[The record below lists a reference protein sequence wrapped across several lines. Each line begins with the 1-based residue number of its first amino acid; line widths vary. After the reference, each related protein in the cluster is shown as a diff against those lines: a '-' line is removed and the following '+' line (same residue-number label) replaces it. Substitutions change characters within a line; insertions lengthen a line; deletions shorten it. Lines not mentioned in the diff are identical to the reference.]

1 VCIVSSDSDFTRLAV
16 RIRESGLIVHG
27 FGARKTPQSF
37 IAACDTFVHIENL
50 AGYTPPTPAVYAVP
64 AVATVAVLPSAPLS
78 APAAS
83 RPAAVPPA
91 AVPPAAVPPAAVPP
105 AAVPPASA
113 SPVAA
118 PPAGPRRTAAPP
130 AAAMAARP
138 PARATELKDDTVL
151 IAQLRDAVGL
161 ARDPDGWAR
170 LASVGH
176 LMNRH
181 QPFTPRAYGYAKLRS
196 LMAATTLFDV
206 ECRSPGEGR
215 PAVVYVRDKRFTP
228 RP

>member
-1 VCIVSSDSDFTRLAV
+1 MCIVSSDSDFTRLAV

-83 RPAAVPPA
+83 R
-91 AVPPAAVPPAAVPP
+91 PAAVPP